1 MDEGKDCEVCGTDNS
16 RIIAI
21 VDGVKM
27 RVCENCA
34 KFGKVVEIEKE
45 KSVGKKQL
53 PGKIE
58 VEEEIVED
66 YAERIKSAR
75 QKKGL
80 STTELA
86 KLVAEKE
93 SFLKKVEAG
102 EIPPT
107 DKLADKLGKA
117 LSIKLYEIVEIA
129 APETPKSSKQ
139 GTTFGDLIEMKKKK
153 K

>member
-34 KFGKVVEIEKE
+34 KFGKVVEVEKE

-58 VEEEIVED
+58 VEEEVVED
-66 YAERIKSAR
+66 YAERIKLAR

-93 SFLKKVEAG
+93 SFLKKVESG
-102 EIPPT
+102 DIPPT
-107 DKLADKLGKA
+107 DKLADKLEKA
-117 LSIKLYEIVEIA
+117 LAIKLYEIVEIA
-129 APETPKSSKQ
+129 APETQKSSKQ
-139 GTTFGDLIEMKKKK
+139 GTTFGDMIEMKKKK